1 MTAERRRVKNAT
13 QITRRVIEL
22 RFRVR
27 DTSSLLLRRHVVV
40 SSPHPPSF
48 PVHRRSRRCTY
59 YVCRRTRVRR
69 RVIRLSAVFVI
80 ENPEPLFHSPPSPS
94 SFPLLVCILNNLST
108 SLRTITDIYPPSTL
122 LTHSRFWFQTAVVYH
137 RQWPG

>member
-27 DTSSLLLRRHVVV
+27 DTSSLLLLRHVVV
-40 SSPHPPSF
+40 SSPPSF
-48 PVHRRSRRCTY
+48 PSHLRSRRCTY

-80 ENPEPLFHSPPSPS
+80 ENPEPLFHSPPLPSSPS
-94 SFPLLVCILNNLST
+94 SPYMYLK
-108 SLRTITDIYPPSTL
+108 
-122 LTHSRFWFQTAVVYH
+122 
-137 RQWPG
+137 